1 MLVHHSRGRDTKQ
14 QSAESKTTG
23 SEASLSN
30 MYWQSDGSF
39 ITTLGGRE
47 ECVMRECVS
56 QVHETID
63 ELAKLAPS
71 GLFLPSDFAA
81 TTE

>member
-1 MLVHHSRGRDTKQ
+1 
-14 QSAESKTTG
+14 
-23 SEASLSN
+23 

-39 ITTLGGRE
+39 ITTFGGRE
-47 ECVMRECVS
+47 VCVMRECVS

>member
-1 MLVHHSRGRDTKQ
+1 MKQ

-39 ITTLGGRE
+39 ITTFSGRE
-47 ECVMRECVS
+47 ECVMSECVS

-63 ELAKLAPS
+63 ELAKLIGALWFVPA
-71 GLFLPSDFAA
+71 F
-81 TTE
+81 